1 MTCFV
6 GLAGRVVM
14 LLCQAFPPWQDVSW
28 KMRQHYVLQ
37 GTAPDHL
44 LIRVGQIRSYQVQ
57 WCSDV
62 KNEGISER
70 GGWPLW
76 QNCLK
81 ANAHHEV
88 TRTANLGTWGTAW
101 SRTSDD
107 GTSSTSSVV

>member
-1 MTCFV
+1 
-6 GLAGRVVM
+6 
-14 LLCQAFPPWQDVSW
+14 
-28 KMRQHYVLQ
+28 MRQHYVLQ
-37 GTAPDHL
+37 GTAPDHPW
-44 LIRVGQIRSYQVQ
+44 IRVVQVGPIRSYQVQ

-62 KNEGISER
+62 KNEGIRR
-70 GGWPLW
+70 GDWPLW

-81 ANAHHEV
+81 ANPHHEV